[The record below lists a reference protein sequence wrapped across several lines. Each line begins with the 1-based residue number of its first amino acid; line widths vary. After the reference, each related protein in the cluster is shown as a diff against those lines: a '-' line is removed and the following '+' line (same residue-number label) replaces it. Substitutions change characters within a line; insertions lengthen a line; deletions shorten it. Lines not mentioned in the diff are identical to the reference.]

1 MTPQY
6 VLSKSLGD
14 CFRSETKEDP
24 SWKKKTSVLATY
36 VPGYHA
42 LVSTIKEQQC
52 EIDNLGYAHEYAE
65 PGYTNSG
72 GKGILFANW
81 NLFSKKA
88 GDILEKMGFECE
100 WSDEW
105 TTCQDCG
112 KAVRISPDSYS
123 YQPSYVILNEC
134 ELFCMECFDKE
145 SYLESIENDASMC
158 CMRSVDPSE
167 FGYELIEEG
176 FESGLHPGMNDDPG
190 KILDI
195 LQERGINRV
204 IFRLSRSSQF
214 YCNFEAWRKMEEAD
228 KEEEK
233 GGN

>member
-6 VLSKSLGD
+6 VLGKSLGD
-14 CFRSETKEDP
+14 CFRIESKEDP
-24 SWKKKTSVLATY
+24 SWKKKTSLFATY
-36 VPGYHA
+36 VPGYYA
-42 LVSTIKEQQC
+42 LTSTIREQQD
-52 EIDNLGYAHEYAE
+52 EINNLGYAHEYAE

-112 KAVRISPDSYS
+112 RAVRTSPDSYS

-134 ELFCMECFDKE
+134 ELFCMDCFNKE
-145 SYLESIENDASMC
+145 AYLESIEDNSDMA
-158 CMRSVDPSE
+158 CMRSIDPSE

-176 FESGLHPGMNDDPG
+176 FESGLCHGMNDDPK
-190 KILDI
+190 KILEGFQD
-195 LQERGINRV
+195 RGISGIV
-204 IFRLSRSSQF
+204 FRLSRSSQF
-214 YCNFEAWRKMEEAD
+214 YCNFEVWRKIEET
-228 KEEEK
+228 EEEE
-233 GGN
+233 N